1 MAQHVVSAGAREI
14 STKGN
19 LHSLRR
25 NGGIPAV
32 IYNRHG
38 KCTPIALNVKEF
50 QKATE
55 GVSESTIIRLDVGA
69 DSFQCLVKDRQLDW
83 LHGKILHVDFF
94 EVESGVSM
102 RAKVPVHLKG
112 SSIGVRDGGILENPV
127 HEIEV
132 ECMPQDMP
140 EKFEID
146 ISDLKANHS
155 IHVRDII
162 KSDAVKI
169 LSSPDQVVVLVKF
182 AKAEEVVEPTAEE
195 LAATEAAAA
204 AAATPGA
211 TAAAPG
217 TAAPS
222 ASASTKPS
230 K

>member
-1 MAQHVVSAGAREI
+1 MAQHVVSAGAREL

-55 GVSESTIIRLDVGA
+55 GVSESTIIRLDVGT

-94 EVESGVSM
+94 EVESGVAM

-112 SSIGVRDGGILENPV
+112 SAVGVRDGGILENPV

-140 EKFEID
+140 EKFEVD
-146 ISDLKANHS
+146 ISGLQANHS
-155 IHVRDII
+155 IHVRDIL

-182 AKAEEVVEPTAEE
+182 AKAEEVVAPTAEE
-195 LAATEAAAA
+195 VAAAEAAAA
-204 AAATPGA
+204 AAATPG
-211 TAAAPG
+211 TAAPG
-217 TAAPS
+217 TAAPG
-222 ASASTKPS
+222 APAPAKPS

>member
-1 MAQHVVSAGAREI
+1 MAQHVVSAGAREL

-55 GVSESTIIRLDVGA
+55 GVSESTIIRLDVGT

-94 EVESGVSM
+94 EVESGVAM

-112 SSIGVRDGGILENPV
+112 SAVGVRDGGILENPV

-140 EKFEID
+140 EKFEVD
-146 ISDLKANHS
+146 ISGLQANHS
-155 IHVRDII
+155 IHVRDIV

-182 AKAEEVVEPTAEE
+182 AKAEEVVAPTAEE
-195 LAATEAAAA
+195 VAAAEAAAA
-204 AAATPGA
+204 VAATPG
-211 TAAAPG
+211 TAAPG
-217 TAAPS
+217 TAAPG
-222 ASASTKPS
+222 APAPAKPS